1 VDFAEVSAGA
11 GCPGCAA
18 DDPAAAG
25 TTAEAGA
32 SVRDAR
38 LCRPVSLT
46 CAPTRPTA
54 HQAMTAMTAAHTAQ
68 TITCPARRAN
78 SLASIGITERLSAAD
93 GFPEVKNMTMT

>member
-1 VDFAEVSAGA
+1 V
-11 GCPGCAA
+11 A
-18 DDPAAAG
+18 DDAATEG

-32 SVRDAR
+32 SVRDAP

-46 CAPTRPTA
+46 WAPTRPTA